1 MSTMFDYLDSSQ
13 KKIKE
18 DKKKEKE
25 LNEKLLEKIKK
36 QKKVDVNFAG
46 FDGRLSE
53 LVDGIR
59 TIPNY
64 QNIKSFIR
72 DKILTEDPGISYKK
86 LSVKAGVHKGVALVI
101 LYDLYN
107 DKLEEELKEIEEENG
122 FSYDYS

>member
-1 MSTMFDYLDSSQ
+1 MV
-13 KKIKE
+13 
-18 DKKKEKE
+18 
-25 LNEKLLEKIKK
+25 LEPFQII
-36 QKKVDVNFAG
+36 
-46 FDGRLSE
+46 LSE

-86 LSVKAGVHKGVALVI
+86 LSVKAGIHKGVALVI

-122 FSYDYS
+122 LSYNYS

>member
-18 DKKKEKE
+18 DRQKERE

-46 FDGRLSE
+46 FDGILSE

-72 DKILTEDPGISYKK
+72 DKILPENPGISYKK
-86 LSVKAGVHKGVALVI
+86 LSVKAGIHKGVALVI

-122 FSYDYS
+122 FSYNYS

>member
-1 MSTMFDYLDSSQ
+1 MFDYLDSSQ